1 MSQRK
6 HPHLSRCLS
15 LLLMACSMQKANTPP
30 DFESIGERG
39 REKGQGGLKY
49 FALFFFFVLLTR
61 ANHLFQNF
69 K

>member
-1 MSQRK
+1 
-6 HPHLSRCLS
+6 
-15 LLLMACSMQKANTPP
+15 MACSMQKANTPP

-49 FALFFFFVLLTR
+49 FALFFFFFVLLTR